1 MYVAQL
7 IAVLVN
13 DTQQMLSNMF
23 AEKWHKRIKTGLI
36 STLLLQFVCVLM
48 NTIKTK
54 AAEN

>member
-1 MYVAQL
+1 MCMVQL

-13 DTQQMLSNMF
+13 ETQQMLSKMF
-23 AEKWHKRIKTGLI
+23 SEKWHKRIKTGLI